1 MRGSE
6 GERTDIQGSIC
17 NDPAVRPARL
27 SQAPAMS
34 YAACAVYACLP
45 KATRSKKTGWHLKM
59 VLLLWGFDIML
70 SLGCAI
76 AEGYAEFPV

>member
-1 MRGSE
+1 
-6 GERTDIQGSIC
+6 
-17 NDPAVRPARL
+17 
-27 SQAPAMS
+27 MS